1 MSNKFKFL
9 SLILLLSISTLSYSN
24 RRENNGIIDTTPGG
38 GGFGGG
44 RDTDKYWYCGDTYVP
59 RIGGISKSEACSA
72 NFNLRLDSNV
82 DNKPIKPIY
91 GNVENKPKYKV
102 SIIPEDD
109 TIFVRKMTREED
121 STIISPGEVDLKPT
135 RDNTTG
141 SVTVSVNNN
150 RYEDRD
156 VSTSIHEIPAPEL
169 GETQFLISAKRY
181 EIHGSDLIGVEIDED
196 ESSERKLVYKLN
208 DKKLNSELEGK
219 LKKDLSNLLDNSI
232 LESKLSEG
240 VRDKLNSKL
249 DKNLSNLT
257 DHVIVKEKLSTEVI
271 KEIEGKLN
279 KDLSN
284 INDKEKETLRKNLDV
299 YNKGEV
305 DSKLETKLNKDLSNL
320 VDNTILE
327 SKLSEGVR
335 DKLNNKVD
343 KDGNNINIEKFIEK
357 LNENSNISIPTGSLV
372 KDSDVKNYLEN
383 NYTNNIE
390 LKKQLDKKLEK
401 DLSNLNDNEKENL
414 RKNLDVYNKGE
425 VDSKLETKLNK
436 DLSNLADNSIL
447 ESKLSEGVR
456 DKLNSKLDKN
466 LSNLTDHVIVKEKLS
481 TEVIKEIEG
490 KLNKD
495 LSNINDKEKET
506 LRKNLDVYNKGE
518 VDTKLDGKLNKDLS
532 NLSDNTILESK
543 LSEGVRDKLNSKLD
557 KNLSNLTDHVI
568 VKEKLSTEVIKEI
581 EGKLNK
587 DLSNINDKEKETL
600 RKNLDVYNKGEVD
613 TKLDGKLNKD
623 LSNLADN
630 SILESKLSEGVRDK
644 LNNKVDKDGNNINI
658 EKFIEKLN
666 ENSNISIPTGSLVK
680 DSDVKNYLENN
691 YTNNIELK
699 KQLDKKLEK
708 DLSNINDNEKQNLR
722 KNLDLYSKKEI
733 NDSLAV
739 KANKDG
745 SNIEVDKYI
754 SILSNGSNV
763 QNPKNMLVTDKM
775 LKEYISKNQGIV
787 YDNVDKTELSLYN
800 TTIHNVSD
808 GINPT
813 DAVNKRQ
820 LDSVASGVAVAI
832 ANSNLST
839 QKGHSIGIG
848 VGYFKKEWGISLGY
862 SGEINRFG
870 FKVNSGLSSKFEFS
884 AGLGLSYSFGK
895 KEEPFVMKADDN
907 NLDIFVDR
915 INNIEKNVKEKLEK
929 YINEDRKGMERDIEK
944 LKSENLNLK
953 NEISKIY
960 EILKNKKEV
969 VSDVAVVDKFEFDK
983 TDISEGNMKK
993 IDEFLGKRKIS
1004 VLNIIG
1010 HTDKVGTEQ
1019 YNIDLSLRRAK
1030 SVKEYIKNKML
1041 YGVINIFGKGEK
1053 EPISSND
1060 EENRRV
1066 ELIVEEE

>member
-208 DKKLNSELEGK
+208 DKKLKSELEGK
-219 LKKDLSNLLDNSI
+219 LNKDLSNLSDNSI

-284 INDKEKETLRKNLDV
+284 INDKEKEN
-299 YNKGEV
+299 
-305 DSKLETKLNKDLSNL
+305 
-320 VDNTILE
+320 
-327 SKLSEGVR
+327 
-335 DKLNNKVD
+335 
-343 KDGNNINIEKFIEK
+343 
-357 LNENSNISIPTGSLV
+357 
-372 KDSDVKNYLEN
+372 
-383 NYTNNIE
+383 
-390 LKKQLDKKLEK
+390 
-401 DLSNLNDNEKENL
+401 
-414 RKNLDVYNKGE
+414 
-425 VDSKLETKLNK
+425 
-436 DLSNLADNSIL
+436 
-447 ESKLSEGVR
+447 
-456 DKLNSKLDKN
+456 
-466 LSNLTDHVIVKEKLS
+466 
-481 TEVIKEIEG
+481 
-490 KLNKD
+490 
-495 LSNINDKEKET
+495 

-518 VDTKLDGKLNKDLS
+518 VDTKL
-532 NLSDNTILESK
+532 E
-543 LSEGVRDKLNSKLD
+543 
-557 KNLSNLTDHVI
+557 
-568 VKEKLSTEVIKEI
+568 
-581 EGKLNK
+581 
-587 DLSNINDKEKETL
+587 
-600 RKNLDVYNKGEVD
+600 
-613 TKLDGKLNKD
+613 GKLNKD

-644 LNNKVDKDGNNINI
+644 LNNKVDKDGNNINV

-691 YTNNIELK
+691 YINNIELK

-754 SILSNGSNV
+754 TILSNGSNL

-820 LDSVASGVAVAI
+820 LDLVASGVAVAI

-870 FKVNSGLSSKFEFS
+870 FKVNSGLSSKLEFS

-1053 EPISSND
+1053 EPISSKD

>member
-109 TIFVRKMTREED
+109 TIFVKKMTREED
-121 STIISPGEVDLKPT
+121 STIISPREVDLKPT
-135 RDNTTG
+135 CDNTTD

-156 VSTSIHEIPAPEL
+156 ISPSIHKIPTPEL

-181 EIHGSDLIGVEIDED
+181 EIHGSDLIGVEIDDD

-208 DKKLNSELEGK
+208 DKKLNLELEGK
-219 LKKDLSNLLDNSI
+219 LNKDLSNLSDNSI

-257 DHVIVKEKLSTEVI
+257 DHVIVKEKLSTELI
-271 KEIEGKLN
+271 KEIEGKLD

-284 INDKEKETLRKNLDV
+284 INDK
-299 YNKGEV
+299 
-305 DSKLETKLNKDLSNL
+305 
-320 VDNTILE
+320 
-327 SKLSEGVR
+327 
-335 DKLNNKVD
+335 
-343 KDGNNINIEKFIEK
+343 
-357 LNENSNISIPTGSLV
+357 
-372 KDSDVKNYLEN
+372 
-383 NYTNNIE
+383 
-390 LKKQLDKKLEK
+390 
-401 DLSNLNDNEKENL
+401 EKENL

-425 VDSKLETKLNK
+425 VDSKLE
-436 DLSNLADNSIL
+436 
-447 ESKLSEGVR
+447 
-456 DKLNSKLDKN
+456 
-466 LSNLTDHVIVKEKLS
+466 
-481 TEVIKEIEG
+481 
-490 KLNKD
+490 
-495 LSNINDKEKET
+495 
-506 LRKNLDVYNKGE
+506 
-518 VDTKLDGKLNKDLS
+518 
-532 NLSDNTILESK
+532 
-543 LSEGVRDKLNSKLD
+543 
-557 KNLSNLTDHVI
+557 
-568 VKEKLSTEVIKEI
+568 
-581 EGKLNK
+581 
-587 DLSNINDKEKETL
+587 
-600 RKNLDVYNKGEVD
+600 
-613 TKLDGKLNKD
+613 GKLNKD

-775 LKEYISKNQGIV
+775 LKEYVSKNQGIV

-870 FKVNSGLSSKFEFS
+870 FKVNSGLSSKLEFS

-895 KEEPFVMKADDN
+895 KEESFVMKADDN

-929 YINEDRKGMERDIEK
+929 YINEDKKGMERDIEK

-960 EILKNKKEV
+960 EILKDKKEV
-969 VSDVAVVDKFEFDK
+969 VSDVVVVDKFEFDK

>member
-24 RRENNGIIDTTPGG
+24 RRGNNGIIDTTPGG

-72 NFNLRLDSNV
+72 NFNLRLDSNI

-91 GNVENKPKYKV
+91 GNVENKAKYKV

-109 TIFVRKMTREED
+109 TIFVRKIISEED
-121 STIISPGEVDLKPT
+121 STIISSGEVDLKPT

-208 DKKLNSELEGK
+208 DKKLKSELEGK
-219 LKKDLSNLLDNSI
+219 LKKDLSNLLDNSILESKLSEGVRDKLNGKLDKNLSNLTDHVIVKEKLSTEVIKEIEGKLDKDLSNINDKEKEALRKNLDVYNKGEVDTKLEGKLNKDLSNLSDNSI

-271 KEIEGKLN
+271 KEIEGKLD

-284 INDKEKETLRKNLDV
+284 INDKEKETLRNNLDV

-305 DSKLETKLNKDLSNL
+305 DSKLE
-320 VDNTILE
+320 
-327 SKLSEGVR
+327 
-335 DKLNNKVD
+335 
-343 KDGNNINIEKFIEK
+343 
-357 LNENSNISIPTGSLV
+357 
-372 KDSDVKNYLEN
+372 
-383 NYTNNIE
+383 
-390 LKKQLDKKLEK
+390 
-401 DLSNLNDNEKENL
+401 
-414 RKNLDVYNKGE
+414 
-425 VDSKLETKLNK
+425 
-436 DLSNLADNSIL
+436 
-447 ESKLSEGVR
+447 
-456 DKLNSKLDKN
+456 
-466 LSNLTDHVIVKEKLS
+466 
-481 TEVIKEIEG
+481 
-490 KLNKD
+490 
-495 LSNINDKEKET
+495 
-506 LRKNLDVYNKGE
+506 
-518 VDTKLDGKLNKDLS
+518 GKLNKDLS
-532 NLSDNTILESK
+532 NLS
-543 LSEGVRDKLNSKLD
+543 
-557 KNLSNLTDHVI
+557 
-568 VKEKLSTEVIKEI
+568 
-581 EGKLNK
+581 
-587 DLSNINDKEKETL
+587 
-600 RKNLDVYNKGEVD
+600 
-613 TKLDGKLNKD
+613 
-623 LSNLADN
+623 DN

-699 KQLDKKLEK
+699 KQLDKKMEK
-708 DLSNINDNEKQNLR
+708 DLSNLNDNEKQNLR

-870 FKVNSGLSSKFEFS
+870 FKVNSGLSSKLEFS

-1004 VLNIIG
+1004 ILNIIG

>member
-135 RDNTTG
+135 RNNTTG

-208 DKKLNSELEGK
+208 DKKLKSELEGK
-219 LKKDLSNLLDNSI
+219 LNKDLSNLSDNTI

-249 DKNLSNLT
+249 DKNLLNLT

-271 KEIEGKLN
+271 KEIEGKLD

-284 INDKEKETLRKNLDV
+284 INDKEKENLRKNLDV

-305 DSKLETKLNKDLSNL
+305 DSKLEGKLNKDLSNL
-320 VDNTILE
+320 SDNSILE
-327 SKLSEGVR
+327 SKLSERVR

-390 LKKQLDKKLEK
+390 LKKQLDKKMEK
-401 DLSNLNDNEKENL
+401 DLSNLND
-414 RKNLDVYNKGE
+414 
-425 VDSKLETKLNK
+425 
-436 DLSNLADNSIL
+436 
-447 ESKLSEGVR
+447 
-456 DKLNSKLDKN
+456 
-466 LSNLTDHVIVKEKLS
+466 
-481 TEVIKEIEG
+481 
-490 KLNKD
+490 
-495 LSNINDKEKET
+495 KEKE
-506 LRKNLDVYNKGE
+506 
-518 VDTKLDGKLNKDLS
+518 
-532 NLSDNTILESK
+532 
-543 LSEGVRDKLNSKLD
+543 
-557 KNLSNLTDHVI
+557 
-568 VKEKLSTEVIKEI
+568 
-581 EGKLNK
+581 
-587 DLSNINDKEKETL
+587 
-600 RKNLDVYNKGEVD
+600 
-613 TKLDGKLNKD
+613 
-623 LSNLADN
+623 
-630 SILESKLSEGVRDK
+630 
-644 LNNKVDKDGNNINI
+644 
-658 EKFIEKLN
+658 
-666 ENSNISIPTGSLVK
+666 
-680 DSDVKNYLENN
+680 
-691 YTNNIELK
+691 
-699 KQLDKKLEK
+699 
-708 DLSNINDNEKQNLR
+708 NLR

-733 NDSLAV
+733 NDSLDT

-808 GINPT
+808 GINPM

-832 ANSNLST
+832 ANSNLSS

-862 SGEINRFG
+862 SGEINKFG
-870 FKVNSGLSSKFEFS
+870 FKVNSGLSSKLEFS

-895 KEEPFVMKADDN
+895 KEDPFVMKADDN

-929 YINEDRKGMERDIEK
+929 YINEDRKDMERDIEK

-960 EILKNKKEV
+960 EILKDKKEV

-1053 EPISSND
+1053 EPISSKD

>member
-1 MSNKFKFL
+1 MNKDLSN
-9 SLILLLSISTLSYSN
+9 IN
-24 RRENNGIIDTTPGG
+24 
-38 GGFGGG
+38 
-44 RDTDKYWYCGDTYVP
+44 DKE
-59 RIGGISKSEACSA
+59 KE
-72 NFNLRLDSNV
+72 NLRKNLDV
-82 DNKPIKPIY
+82 YNK
-91 GNVENKPKYKV
+91 
-102 SIIPEDD
+102 
-109 TIFVRKMTREED
+109 
-121 STIISPGEVDLKPT
+121 GEVDSKL
-135 RDNTTG
+135 
-141 SVTVSVNNN
+141 
-150 RYEDRD
+150 
-156 VSTSIHEIPAPEL
+156 
-169 GETQFLISAKRY
+169 ET
-181 EIHGSDLIGVEIDED
+181 
-196 ESSERKLVYKLN
+196 KLN
-208 DKKLNSELEGK
+208 
-219 LKKDLSNLLDNSI
+219 KDLSNLTDNSI

-271 KEIEGKLN
+271 KEIEGKLD

-284 INDKEKETLRKNLDV
+284 INDKEKEN
-299 YNKGEV
+299 
-305 DSKLETKLNKDLSNL
+305 
-320 VDNTILE
+320 
-327 SKLSEGVR
+327 
-335 DKLNNKVD
+335 
-343 KDGNNINIEKFIEK
+343 
-357 LNENSNISIPTGSLV
+357 
-372 KDSDVKNYLEN
+372 
-383 NYTNNIE
+383 
-390 LKKQLDKKLEK
+390 
-401 DLSNLNDNEKENL
+401 
-414 RKNLDVYNKGE
+414 
-425 VDSKLETKLNK
+425 
-436 DLSNLADNSIL
+436 
-447 ESKLSEGVR
+447 
-456 DKLNSKLDKN
+456 
-466 LSNLTDHVIVKEKLS
+466 
-481 TEVIKEIEG
+481 
-490 KLNKD
+490 
-495 LSNINDKEKET
+495 

-581 EGKLNK
+581 EGKLDK
-587 DLSNINDKEKETL
+587 DLSNINDKEKENL

-623 LSNLADN
+623 LSNLSDN

-733 NDSLAV
+733 NDSLSV

-754 SILSNGSNV
+754 SILSNGSNL

-870 FKVNSGLSSKFEFS
+870 FKVNSGLSSKLEFS

-895 KEEPFVMKADDN
+895 KEEPFVMKSDDN

-960 EILKNKKEV
+960 EILKDKKEV

>member
-9 SLILLLSISTLSYSN
+9 SLILLLSISALSYSN

-121 STIISPGEVDLKPT
+121 STIISSGEVDLKPT

-208 DKKLNSELEGK
+208 DKKLKSELEGK
-219 LKKDLSNLLDNSI
+219 LNKDLSNLSDNSI

-271 KEIEGKLN
+271 KEIEGKLD

-284 INDKEKETLRKNLDV
+284 INDKEKESLRKNLDV

-305 DSKLETKLNKDLSNL
+305 DSKLE
-320 VDNTILE
+320 
-327 SKLSEGVR
+327 
-335 DKLNNKVD
+335 
-343 KDGNNINIEKFIEK
+343 
-357 LNENSNISIPTGSLV
+357 
-372 KDSDVKNYLEN
+372 
-383 NYTNNIE
+383 
-390 LKKQLDKKLEK
+390 
-401 DLSNLNDNEKENL
+401 
-414 RKNLDVYNKGE
+414 
-425 VDSKLETKLNK
+425 
-436 DLSNLADNSIL
+436 
-447 ESKLSEGVR
+447 
-456 DKLNSKLDKN
+456 
-466 LSNLTDHVIVKEKLS
+466 
-481 TEVIKEIEG
+481 
-490 KLNKD
+490 
-495 LSNINDKEKET
+495 
-506 LRKNLDVYNKGE
+506 
-518 VDTKLDGKLNKDLS
+518 
-532 NLSDNTILESK
+532 
-543 LSEGVRDKLNSKLD
+543 
-557 KNLSNLTDHVI
+557 
-568 VKEKLSTEVIKEI
+568 
-581 EGKLNK
+581 
-587 DLSNINDKEKETL
+587 
-600 RKNLDVYNKGEVD
+600 
-613 TKLDGKLNKD
+613 GKLNKD

-870 FKVNSGLSSKFEFS
+870 FKVNSGLSSKLEFS

-1004 VLNIIG
+1004 ILNIIG

>member
-9 SLILLLSISTLSYSN
+9 SLILLLSISALSYSN

-121 STIISPGEVDLKPT
+121 STIISSGEVDLKPT

-141 SVTVSVNNN
+141 SVIVSVNNN

-208 DKKLNSELEGK
+208 DKKLKSELEGK
-219 LKKDLSNLLDNSI
+219 LNKDLSNLSDNSI

-284 INDKEKETLRKNLDV
+284 INDKEKE
-299 YNKGEV
+299 
-305 DSKLETKLNKDLSNL
+305 S
-320 VDNTILE
+320 
-327 SKLSEGVR
+327 
-335 DKLNNKVD
+335 
-343 KDGNNINIEKFIEK
+343 
-357 LNENSNISIPTGSLV
+357 
-372 KDSDVKNYLEN
+372 
-383 NYTNNIE
+383 
-390 LKKQLDKKLEK
+390 
-401 DLSNLNDNEKENL
+401 L

-490 KLNKD
+490 KLDKD
-495 LSNINDKEKET
+495 LSNINDKEKES

-518 VDTKLDGKLNKDLS
+518 VD
-532 NLSDNTILESK
+532 SK
-543 LSEGVRDKLNSKLD
+543 LE
-557 KNLSNLTDHVI
+557 
-568 VKEKLSTEVIKEI
+568 
-581 EGKLNK
+581 
-587 DLSNINDKEKETL
+587 
-600 RKNLDVYNKGEVD
+600 
-613 TKLDGKLNKD
+613 GKLNKD

-820 LDSVASGVAVAI
+820 LDSVASGIAVAI

-870 FKVNSGLSSKFEFS
+870 FKVNSGLSSKLEFS

-1004 VLNIIG
+1004 ILNIIG

>member
-9 SLILLLSISTLSYSN
+9 SLILLLSISALSYSN

-121 STIISPGEVDLKPT
+121 STIISSGEVDLKPT

-141 SVTVSVNNN
+141 SVIVSVNNN

-208 DKKLNSELEGK
+208 DKKLKSELEGK
-219 LKKDLSNLLDNSI
+219 LNKDLSNLSDNSI

-284 INDKEKETLRKNLDV
+284 INDKEKESLRKNLDV

-305 DSKLETKLNKDLSNL
+305 DSKLE
-320 VDNTILE
+320 
-327 SKLSEGVR
+327 
-335 DKLNNKVD
+335 
-343 KDGNNINIEKFIEK
+343 
-357 LNENSNISIPTGSLV
+357 
-372 KDSDVKNYLEN
+372 
-383 NYTNNIE
+383 
-390 LKKQLDKKLEK
+390 
-401 DLSNLNDNEKENL
+401 
-414 RKNLDVYNKGE
+414 
-425 VDSKLETKLNK
+425 
-436 DLSNLADNSIL
+436 
-447 ESKLSEGVR
+447 
-456 DKLNSKLDKN
+456 
-466 LSNLTDHVIVKEKLS
+466 
-481 TEVIKEIEG
+481 
-490 KLNKD
+490 
-495 LSNINDKEKET
+495 
-506 LRKNLDVYNKGE
+506 
-518 VDTKLDGKLNKDLS
+518 
-532 NLSDNTILESK
+532 
-543 LSEGVRDKLNSKLD
+543 
-557 KNLSNLTDHVI
+557 
-568 VKEKLSTEVIKEI
+568 
-581 EGKLNK
+581 
-587 DLSNINDKEKETL
+587 
-600 RKNLDVYNKGEVD
+600 
-613 TKLDGKLNKD
+613 GKLNKD

-820 LDSVASGVAVAI
+820 LDSVASGIAVAI

-870 FKVNSGLSSKFEFS
+870 FKVNSGLSSKLEFS

-1004 VLNIIG
+1004 ILNIIG

>member
-9 SLILLLSISTLSYSN
+9 SLILLLSISALSYSN

-121 STIISPGEVDLKPT
+121 STIISSGEVDLKPT

-208 DKKLNSELEGK
+208 DKKLKSELEGK
-219 LKKDLSNLLDNSI
+219 LNKDLSNLSDNSI

-284 INDKEKETLRKNLDV
+284 INDKEKE
-299 YNKGEV
+299 
-305 DSKLETKLNKDLSNL
+305 S
-320 VDNTILE
+320 
-327 SKLSEGVR
+327 
-335 DKLNNKVD
+335 
-343 KDGNNINIEKFIEK
+343 
-357 LNENSNISIPTGSLV
+357 
-372 KDSDVKNYLEN
+372 
-383 NYTNNIE
+383 
-390 LKKQLDKKLEK
+390 
-401 DLSNLNDNEKENL
+401 L

-495 LSNINDKEKET
+495 LSNINDKEKES

-518 VDTKLDGKLNKDLS
+518 VDSKLETKLNKDLS
-532 NLSDNTILESK
+532 NLADNSILESK

-581 EGKLNK
+581 EGKLDK
-587 DLSNINDKEKETL
+587 DLSNINDKEKESL

-613 TKLDGKLNKD
+613 SKLEGKLNKD

-820 LDSVASGVAVAI
+820 LDSVASGIAVAI

-870 FKVNSGLSSKFEFS
+870 FKVNSGLSSKLEFS

-1004 VLNIIG
+1004 ILNIIG

>member
-91 GNVENKPKYKV
+91 GNVENKAKYKV

-109 TIFVRKMTREED
+109 TIFVRKIISEED

-135 RDNTTG
+135 SDNTTG

-208 DKKLNSELEGK
+208 DKKLKSELEGK
-219 LKKDLSNLLDNSI
+219 LNKDLSNLADNSILESKLSEVVRDKLNSKLDKNLSNLTDHVIVKEKLSIKVIKEIEGKLNKDLSNINDKEKESLRKNLDVYNKGEVDSKLETKLNKDLSNLADNSI

-271 KEIEGKLN
+271 KEIEGKLD

-284 INDKEKETLRKNLDV
+284 INDKEKESLRKNLDV

-305 DSKLETKLNKDLSNL
+305 DSKLEGKLNKDLSNL
-320 VDNTILE
+320 SDNSILE

-401 DLSNLNDNEKENL
+401 DLSNLNDNEK
-414 RKNLDVYNKGE
+414 
-425 VDSKLETKLNK
+425 
-436 DLSNLADNSIL
+436 
-447 ESKLSEGVR
+447 
-456 DKLNSKLDKN
+456 
-466 LSNLTDHVIVKEKLS
+466 
-481 TEVIKEIEG
+481 
-490 KLNKD
+490 
-495 LSNINDKEKET
+495 
-506 LRKNLDVYNKGE
+506 
-518 VDTKLDGKLNKDLS
+518 
-532 NLSDNTILESK
+532 
-543 LSEGVRDKLNSKLD
+543 
-557 KNLSNLTDHVI
+557 
-568 VKEKLSTEVIKEI
+568 
-581 EGKLNK
+581 
-587 DLSNINDKEKETL
+587 
-600 RKNLDVYNKGEVD
+600 
-613 TKLDGKLNKD
+613 
-623 LSNLADN
+623 
-630 SILESKLSEGVRDK
+630 
-644 LNNKVDKDGNNINI
+644 
-658 EKFIEKLN
+658 
-666 ENSNISIPTGSLVK
+666 
-680 DSDVKNYLENN
+680 
-691 YTNNIELK
+691 
-699 KQLDKKLEK
+699 
-708 DLSNINDNEKQNLR
+708 QNLR

-733 NDSLAV
+733 NDSLAI

-870 FKVNSGLSSKFEFS
+870 FKVNSGLSSKLEFS

-929 YINEDRKGMERDIEK
+929 YINEDKKSMERDIEK

-960 EILKNKKEV
+960 EILKDKKEV

>member
-150 RYEDRD
+150 RYEDRN

-208 DKKLNSELEGK
+208 DKKLKSELEGK
-219 LKKDLSNLLDNSI
+219 LKKDLSNLSDNSILESKLSEGVRDKLNGKLDKNLSNLTDHVIVKEKLSTEVIKEIEGKLDKDLSNINDKEKENLRKNLDVYNKGEVDTKLEGKLNKDLSNLSDNSI

-271 KEIEGKLN
+271 KEIEGKLD

-305 DSKLETKLNKDLSNL
+305 DSKLE
-320 VDNTILE
+320 
-327 SKLSEGVR
+327 
-335 DKLNNKVD
+335 
-343 KDGNNINIEKFIEK
+343 
-357 LNENSNISIPTGSLV
+357 
-372 KDSDVKNYLEN
+372 
-383 NYTNNIE
+383 
-390 LKKQLDKKLEK
+390 
-401 DLSNLNDNEKENL
+401 
-414 RKNLDVYNKGE
+414 
-425 VDSKLETKLNK
+425 
-436 DLSNLADNSIL
+436 
-447 ESKLSEGVR
+447 
-456 DKLNSKLDKN
+456 
-466 LSNLTDHVIVKEKLS
+466 
-481 TEVIKEIEG
+481 
-490 KLNKD
+490 
-495 LSNINDKEKET
+495 
-506 LRKNLDVYNKGE
+506 
-518 VDTKLDGKLNKDLS
+518 
-532 NLSDNTILESK
+532 
-543 LSEGVRDKLNSKLD
+543 
-557 KNLSNLTDHVI
+557 
-568 VKEKLSTEVIKEI
+568 
-581 EGKLNK
+581 
-587 DLSNINDKEKETL
+587 
-600 RKNLDVYNKGEVD
+600 
-613 TKLDGKLNKD
+613 GKLNKD

-708 DLSNINDNEKQNLR
+708 DLSNINDKEKETLRKNLDVYNKGEVDSKLETKLNKDLSNLSDNSILESKLSEGVRDKLNSKLDKNLSNLTDHVIVKEKLSTEVIKEIEGKLDKDLSNINDKEKETLRKNLDVYNKGEVDSKLEGKLNKDLSNLADNSILESKLSEGVRDKLNNKVDKDGNNINIEKFIEKLNENSNISIPTGSLVKDSDVKNYLENNHTNNIELKKQLDKKLEKDLSNINDNEKQNLR

-754 SILSNGSNV
+754 SILSNGSNL

-848 VGYFKKEWGISLGY
+848 IGYFKKEWGISLGY

-870 FKVNSGLSSKFEFS
+870 FKVNSGLSSKLEFS
-884 AGLGLSYSFGK
+884 VGLGLSYSFGK

-929 YINEDRKGMERDIEK
+929 YINEDKKGMERDIEK

-960 EILKNKKEV
+960 EILKDKKEV

>member
-24 RRENNGIIDTTPGG
+24 RRGNNGIIDTTPGG

-72 NFNLRLDSNV
+72 NFNLRLDSNI

-91 GNVENKPKYKV
+91 GNVENKAKYKV

-109 TIFVRKMTREED
+109 TIFVRKIISEED
-121 STIISPGEVDLKPT
+121 STIISSGEVDLKPT

-208 DKKLNSELEGK
+208 DKKLKSELEGK

-240 VRDKLNSKL
+240 VRDKLNGKL

-271 KEIEGKLN
+271 KEIEGKLD

-284 INDKEKETLRKNLDV
+284 INDKEKEALRKNLDV

-305 DSKLETKLNKDLSNL
+305 DSKLE
-320 VDNTILE
+320 
-327 SKLSEGVR
+327 
-335 DKLNNKVD
+335 
-343 KDGNNINIEKFIEK
+343 
-357 LNENSNISIPTGSLV
+357 
-372 KDSDVKNYLEN
+372 
-383 NYTNNIE
+383 
-390 LKKQLDKKLEK
+390 
-401 DLSNLNDNEKENL
+401 
-414 RKNLDVYNKGE
+414 
-425 VDSKLETKLNK
+425 
-436 DLSNLADNSIL
+436 
-447 ESKLSEGVR
+447 
-456 DKLNSKLDKN
+456 
-466 LSNLTDHVIVKEKLS
+466 
-481 TEVIKEIEG
+481 
-490 KLNKD
+490 
-495 LSNINDKEKET
+495 
-506 LRKNLDVYNKGE
+506 
-518 VDTKLDGKLNKDLS
+518 
-532 NLSDNTILESK
+532 
-543 LSEGVRDKLNSKLD
+543 
-557 KNLSNLTDHVI
+557 
-568 VKEKLSTEVIKEI
+568 
-581 EGKLNK
+581 
-587 DLSNINDKEKETL
+587 
-600 RKNLDVYNKGEVD
+600 
-613 TKLDGKLNKD
+613 GKLNKD

-820 LDSVASGVAVAI
+820 LDSVASGIAVAI

-870 FKVNSGLSSKFEFS
+870 FKVNSGLSSKLEFS

-1004 VLNIIG
+1004 ILNIIG

>member
-44 RDTDKYWYCGDTYVP
+44 RDTDKYWYCGDTYVS

-72 NFNLRLDSNV
+72 NFNLRLESNV

-135 RDNTTG
+135 SDNTTG

-208 DKKLNSELEGK
+208 DKKLKSELEGK
-219 LKKDLSNLLDNSI
+219 LNKDLSNLSDNSILESKLSEGVRDKLNSKLDKNLSNLTDHVIVKEKLSTEVIKEIEGKLDKDLSNINDKEKETLRKNLDVYNKGEVDSKLEGKLNKDLSNLSDNSI

-284 INDKEKETLRKNLDV
+284 INDKEKEN
-299 YNKGEV
+299 
-305 DSKLETKLNKDLSNL
+305 
-320 VDNTILE
+320 
-327 SKLSEGVR
+327 
-335 DKLNNKVD
+335 
-343 KDGNNINIEKFIEK
+343 
-357 LNENSNISIPTGSLV
+357 
-372 KDSDVKNYLEN
+372 
-383 NYTNNIE
+383 
-390 LKKQLDKKLEK
+390 
-401 DLSNLNDNEKENL
+401 
-414 RKNLDVYNKGE
+414 
-425 VDSKLETKLNK
+425 
-436 DLSNLADNSIL
+436 
-447 ESKLSEGVR
+447 
-456 DKLNSKLDKN
+456 
-466 LSNLTDHVIVKEKLS
+466 
-481 TEVIKEIEG
+481 
-490 KLNKD
+490 
-495 LSNINDKEKET
+495 

-532 NLSDNTILESK
+532 NLS
-543 LSEGVRDKLNSKLD
+543 
-557 KNLSNLTDHVI
+557 
-568 VKEKLSTEVIKEI
+568 
-581 EGKLNK
+581 
-587 DLSNINDKEKETL
+587 
-600 RKNLDVYNKGEVD
+600 
-613 TKLDGKLNKD
+613 
-623 LSNLADN
+623 DN

-775 LKEYISKNQGIV
+775 LKEYVSKNQGIV

-870 FKVNSGLSSKFEFS
+870 FKVNSGLSSKLEFS

-1004 VLNIIG
+1004 ILNIIG

-1053 EPISSND
+1053 EPISSKD

>member
-59 RIGGISKSEACSA
+59 RIGGISKREACSA

-109 TIFVRKMTREED
+109 TIFVRKIISEED

-156 VSTSIHEIPAPEL
+156 ISTSIHEIPAPEL

-208 DKKLNSELEGK
+208 DKKLKSELEGK
-219 LKKDLSNLLDNSI
+219 LNKDLSNLSDNSI

-271 KEIEGKLN
+271 KEIEGKLD

-305 DSKLETKLNKDLSNL
+305 DTKLEGKLNKDLSNL
-320 VDNTILE
+320 
-327 SKLSEGVR
+327 S
-335 DKLNNKVD
+335 
-343 KDGNNINIEKFIEK
+343 
-357 LNENSNISIPTGSLV
+357 
-372 KDSDVKNYLEN
+372 
-383 NYTNNIE
+383 
-390 LKKQLDKKLEK
+390 
-401 DLSNLNDNEKENL
+401 
-414 RKNLDVYNKGE
+414 
-425 VDSKLETKLNK
+425 
-436 DLSNLADNSIL
+436 DNSIL

-490 KLNKD
+490 KLDKD
-495 LSNINDKEKET
+495 LSNINDKEKES

-518 VDTKLDGKLNKDLS
+518 VD
-532 NLSDNTILESK
+532 SK
-543 LSEGVRDKLNSKLD
+543 LE
-557 KNLSNLTDHVI
+557 
-568 VKEKLSTEVIKEI
+568 
-581 EGKLNK
+581 
-587 DLSNINDKEKETL
+587 
-600 RKNLDVYNKGEVD
+600 
-613 TKLDGKLNKD
+613 GKLNKD

-870 FKVNSGLSSKFEFS
+870 FKVNSGLSSKLEFS

-895 KEEPFVMKADDN
+895 KEEPFVMKVDDN

-929 YINEDRKGMERDIEK
+929 YINEDKKGMERDIEK

-960 EILKNKKEV
+960 EILKDKKEV

-1010 HTDKVGTEQ
+1010 YTDKVGTEQ

>member
-9 SLILLLSISTLSYSN
+9 SLIILLSISTLSYSN
-24 RRENNGIIDTTPGG
+24 RRENSGIIDTSPGG

-44 RDTDKYWYCGDTYVP
+44 HDTDRYWYCGDTYVP
-59 RIGGISKSEACSA
+59 RIGGISKSEACST
-72 NFNLRLDSNV
+72 NFNLGLITHRTNEATNNIPKNDDSTNTS
-82 DNKPIKPIY
+82 N
-91 GNVENKPKYKV
+91 YKV
-102 SIIPEDD
+102 TLIPEDD
-109 TIFVRKMTREED
+109 TIFIRTRTKSENNSGEE
-121 STIISPGEVDLKPT
+121 SERVDLKPIT
-135 RDNTTG
+135 DNTTG
-141 SVTVSVNNN
+141 NVTVRVHNENIYEN
-150 RYEDRD
+150 RSSRLA
-156 VSTSIHEIPAPEL
+156 IPEPKL
-169 GETQFLISAKRY
+169 SETQFLISAKRY
-181 EIHGSDLIGVEIDED
+181 EVLGSDLINVEVDKD
-196 ESSERKLVYKLN
+196 STSEKKLVYKLN
-208 DKKLNSELEGK
+208 DKKLKSELEGK
-219 LKKDLSNLLDNSI
+219 LNKDLSNLSDNSILESKLSEGVRDKLNSKLDKNLSNLTDHVIVKEKLSTEVIKEIESKLNKDLSNLDENEKQNMRNNLDVYNKGEVDSKLEGKLNKDLSNLSDNSILESKLSEGVRDKLNSKLDKNLSNLTDHVIVKEKLSTEVIKEIESKLNKDLSNLNDEEKQNMRKNLDVYNKGEVDTKLEGKLNKDLSNLSDNSI

-284 INDKEKETLRKNLDV
+284 LNDEEKQNMRNNLDI

-320 VDNTILE
+320 L
-327 SKLSEGVR
+327 
-335 DKLNNKVD
+335 
-343 KDGNNINIEKFIEK
+343 
-357 LNENSNISIPTGSLV
+357 
-372 KDSDVKNYLEN
+372 
-383 NYTNNIE
+383 
-390 LKKQLDKKLEK
+390 
-401 DLSNLNDNEKENL
+401 
-414 RKNLDVYNKGE
+414 
-425 VDSKLETKLNK
+425 
-436 DLSNLADNSIL
+436 
-447 ESKLSEGVR
+447 
-456 DKLNSKLDKN
+456 
-466 LSNLTDHVIVKEKLS
+466 
-481 TEVIKEIEG
+481 
-490 KLNKD
+490 
-495 LSNINDKEKET
+495 
-506 LRKNLDVYNKGE
+506 
-518 VDTKLDGKLNKDLS
+518 
-532 NLSDNTILESK
+532 
-543 LSEGVRDKLNSKLD
+543 
-557 KNLSNLTDHVI
+557 
-568 VKEKLSTEVIKEI
+568 
-581 EGKLNK
+581 
-587 DLSNINDKEKETL
+587 
-600 RKNLDVYNKGEVD
+600 
-613 TKLDGKLNKD
+613 
-623 LSNLADN
+623 DN

-691 YTNNIELK
+691 YTNNTELK
-699 KQLDKKLEK
+699 KQMDKKLNK
-708 DLSNINDNEKQNLR
+708 DLSNLDDDEKEKVR
-722 KNLDLYSKKEI
+722 KNLDIYSKNELD
-733 NDSLAV
+733 DSLSL

-754 SILSNGSNV
+754 SILSNGSNMLT
-763 QNPKNMLVTDKM
+763 PKNMLVTDKM
-775 LKEYISKNQGIV
+775 LKEYVSKNKGIV
-787 YDNVDKTELSLYN
+787 FDNDNKTELSLYN
-800 TTIHNVSD
+800 TIIHNVND
-808 GINPT
+808 GINPM

-848 VGYFKKEWGISLGY
+848 VGYFKKEWGVSLGY

-870 FKVNSGLSSKFEFS
+870 FKVNSGLSSKLEFS

-915 INNIEKNVKEKLEK
+915 INNIEKNVQAKLEK
-929 YINEDRKGMERDIEK
+929 YINEDRKGMEKDIEK

-960 EILKNKKEV
+960 EILKDKKEV
-969 VSDVAVVDKFEFDK
+969 VSDVVVVDKFEFDK
-983 TDISEGNMKK
+983 TDISESNMKK

-1004 VLNIIG
+1004 ILNIIG
-1010 HTDKVGTEQ
+1010 HTDKVGSEK

>member
-135 RDNTTG
+135 SDNTTG

-219 LKKDLSNLLDNSI
+219 L
-232 LESKLSEG
+232 
-240 VRDKLNSKL
+240 
-249 DKNLSNLT
+249 
-257 DHVIVKEKLSTEVI
+257 
-271 KEIEGKLN
+271 
-279 KDLSN
+279 
-284 INDKEKETLRKNLDV
+284 
-299 YNKGEV
+299 
-305 DSKLETKLNKDLSNL
+305 NKDLSNL
-320 VDNTILE
+320 SDNSILE

-390 LKKQLDKKLEK
+390 LKKQLDKKMEK
-401 DLSNLNDNEKENL
+401 DLSNLNDKEKENL

-425 VDSKLETKLNK
+425 VDTKLEGKLNK
-436 DLSNLADNSIL
+436 DLSNLSDNSIL

-495 LSNINDKEKET
+495 LSNINDKEKES
-506 LRKNLDVYNKGE
+506 LRKNLDVYNKEE
-518 VDTKLDGKLNKDLS
+518 VDA
-532 NLSDNTILESK
+532 
-543 LSEGVRDKLNSKLD
+543 
-557 KNLSNLTDHVI
+557 
-568 VKEKLSTEVIKEI
+568 
-581 EGKLNK
+581 
-587 DLSNINDKEKETL
+587 
-600 RKNLDVYNKGEVD
+600 
-613 TKLDGKLNKD
+613 KLDGKLNKD

-699 KQLDKKLEK
+699 KQLDKKMEK
-708 DLSNINDNEKQNLR
+708 DLSNLNDKEKENLR

-745 SNIEVDKYI
+745 SNIEVDKYV

-808 GINPT
+808 GINST

-870 FKVNSGLSSKFEFS
+870 FKVNSGISSKLEFS

-915 INNIEKNVKEKLEK
+915 INNVEKNVQEKLEK

-953 NEISKIY
+953 KEISKIY
-960 EILKNKKEV
+960 EILKDKKEV
-969 VSDVAVVDKFEFDK
+969 VSDVVVVDKFEFDK
-983 TDISEGNMKK
+983 TDISKDNMKK

-1053 EPISSND
+1053 EPISSKD

>member
-135 RDNTTG
+135 RNNTTG

-208 DKKLNSELEGK
+208 DKKLKSELEGK
-219 LKKDLSNLLDNSI
+219 LNKDLSNLSDNTI

-249 DKNLSNLT
+249 DKNLLNLT

-271 KEIEGKLN
+271 KEIEGKLD

-284 INDKEKETLRKNLDV
+284 INDK
-299 YNKGEV
+299 
-305 DSKLETKLNKDLSNL
+305 
-320 VDNTILE
+320 
-327 SKLSEGVR
+327 
-335 DKLNNKVD
+335 
-343 KDGNNINIEKFIEK
+343 
-357 LNENSNISIPTGSLV
+357 
-372 KDSDVKNYLEN
+372 
-383 NYTNNIE
+383 
-390 LKKQLDKKLEK
+390 
-401 DLSNLNDNEKENL
+401 EKENL

-456 DKLNSKLDKN
+456 DKLNNKVDKDGNNINVEKFIEKLNENSNISIPTGSLVKDSDIKNYLENNYTNNIELKKQLDK
-466 LSNLTDHVIVKEKLS
+466 KME
-481 TEVIKEIEG
+481 
-490 KLNKD
+490 KD
-495 LSNINDKEKET
+495 LSNLNDKEKES

-518 VDTKLDGKLNKDLS
+518 VDSKLEGKLNKDLS
-532 NLSDNTILESK
+532 NLSDNSILESK

-581 EGKLNK
+581 EGKLDK
-587 DLSNINDKEKETL
+587 DLSNINDKEKENL

-613 TKLDGKLNKD
+613 SKLEGKLNKD
-623 LSNLADN
+623 LSNLSDN
-630 SILESKLSEGVRDK
+630 TILESKLSEGVRDK
-644 LNNKVDKDGNNINI
+644 LNNKVDKDGNNINVK
-658 EKFIEKLN
+658 KFIEKLN
-666 ENSNISIPTGSLVK
+666 ENSNISISTGSLVK

-754 SILSNGSNV
+754 SILSNGSNL

-800 TTIHNVSD
+800 TTIHNVRD
-808 GINPT
+808 
-813 DAVNKRQ
+813 
-820 LDSVASGVAVAI
+820 
-832 ANSNLST
+832 
-839 QKGHSIGIG
+839 
-848 VGYFKKEWGISLGY
+848 GISL
-862 SGEINRFG
+862 
-870 FKVNSGLSSKFEFS
+870 
-884 AGLGLSYSFGK
+884 
-895 KEEPFVMKADDN
+895 
-907 NLDIFVDR
+907 
-915 INNIEKNVKEKLEK
+915 
-929 YINEDRKGMERDIEK
+929 
-944 LKSENLNLK
+944 
-953 NEISKIY
+953 
-960 EILKNKKEV
+960 
-969 VSDVAVVDKFEFDK
+969 
-983 TDISEGNMKK
+983 
-993 IDEFLGKRKIS
+993 
-1004 VLNIIG
+1004 
-1010 HTDKVGTEQ
+1010 
-1019 YNIDLSLRRAK
+1019 
-1030 SVKEYIKNKML
+1030 
-1041 YGVINIFGKGEK
+1041 
-1053 EPISSND
+1053 
-1060 EENRRV
+1060 
-1066 ELIVEEE
+1066 

>member
-121 STIISPGEVDLKPT
+121 STIISSGEVDLKPT
-135 RDNTTG
+135 RNNTTG

-208 DKKLNSELEGK
+208 NKKLKSELEGK
-219 LKKDLSNLLDNSI
+219 LNKDLSNLSDNSI

-284 INDKEKETLRKNLDV
+284 INDKEKENLRKNLDV

-305 DSKLETKLNKDLSNL
+305 DTKLEGKLNKDLSNL
-320 VDNTILE
+320 SDNTILE

-401 DLSNLNDNEKENL
+401 DLSNLNDKEKETL

-425 VDSKLETKLNK
+425 VDTKLEGKLNK
-436 DLSNLADNSIL
+436 DLSNLSDNSIL

-490 KLNKD
+490 KLDKD
-495 LSNINDKEKET
+495 LSNINDKEKES

-518 VDTKLDGKLNKDLS
+518 VDSKLEGKLNKDLS
-532 NLSDNTILESK
+532 NLS
-543 LSEGVRDKLNSKLD
+543 
-557 KNLSNLTDHVI
+557 
-568 VKEKLSTEVIKEI
+568 
-581 EGKLNK
+581 
-587 DLSNINDKEKETL
+587 
-600 RKNLDVYNKGEVD
+600 
-613 TKLDGKLNKD
+613 
-623 LSNLADN
+623 DN

-708 DLSNINDNEKQNLR
+708 DLSNLNDNEKQNLR

-754 SILSNGSNV
+754 TILSNGSNL

-870 FKVNSGLSSKFEFS
+870 FKVNSGLSSKLEFS

-953 NEISKIY
+953 KEISKIY
-960 EILKNKKEV
+960 EILKDKKEV
-969 VSDVAVVDKFEFDK
+969 VSDVAVIDKFEFDK

-1053 EPISSND
+1053 KPISSND

>member
-109 TIFVRKMTREED
+109 TIFVRKIISEED

-156 VSTSIHEIPAPEL
+156 ISPSIHKIPAPEL

-208 DKKLNSELEGK
+208 DKKLKSELEGK
-219 LKKDLSNLLDNSI
+219 LNKDLSNLSDNSI

-284 INDKEKETLRKNLDV
+284 INDKEKESLRKNLDV

-320 VDNTILE
+320 
-327 SKLSEGVR
+327 S
-335 DKLNNKVD
+335 
-343 KDGNNINIEKFIEK
+343 
-357 LNENSNISIPTGSLV
+357 
-372 KDSDVKNYLEN
+372 
-383 NYTNNIE
+383 
-390 LKKQLDKKLEK
+390 
-401 DLSNLNDNEKENL
+401 
-414 RKNLDVYNKGE
+414 
-425 VDSKLETKLNK
+425 
-436 DLSNLADNSIL
+436 DNSIL

-466 LSNLTDHVIVKEKLS
+466 LSNLTDYVIVKEKLS

-490 KLNKD
+490 KLDKD
-495 LSNINDKEKET
+495 LSNINDKEKEN

-518 VDTKLDGKLNKDLS
+518 VDTKL
-532 NLSDNTILESK
+532 E
-543 LSEGVRDKLNSKLD
+543 
-557 KNLSNLTDHVI
+557 
-568 VKEKLSTEVIKEI
+568 
-581 EGKLNK
+581 
-587 DLSNINDKEKETL
+587 
-600 RKNLDVYNKGEVD
+600 
-613 TKLDGKLNKD
+613 GKLNKD

-699 KQLDKKLEK
+699 KQLDKKMEK
-708 DLSNINDNEKQNLR
+708 DLSNLNDKEKENLR

-800 TTIHNVSD
+800 TIIHNVSD

-848 VGYFKKEWGISLGY
+848 IGYFKKEWGISLGY

-870 FKVNSGLSSKFEFS
+870 FKVNSGLSSKLEFS

-895 KEEPFVMKADDN
+895 KEDPFVMKADDN

-983 TDISEGNMKK
+983 TDISKDNMKK

-1004 VLNIIG
+1004 ILNIIG

>member
-91 GNVENKPKYKV
+91 GNVENKAKYKV

-181 EIHGSDLIGVEIDED
+181 AINGSDLIGVEIDED

-208 DKKLNSELEGK
+208 DKKLKSELEGK
-219 LKKDLSNLLDNSI
+219 LNKDLSNLSDNSI

-284 INDKEKETLRKNLDV
+284 INDKEKE
-299 YNKGEV
+299 
-305 DSKLETKLNKDLSNL
+305 S
-320 VDNTILE
+320 
-327 SKLSEGVR
+327 
-335 DKLNNKVD
+335 
-343 KDGNNINIEKFIEK
+343 
-357 LNENSNISIPTGSLV
+357 
-372 KDSDVKNYLEN
+372 
-383 NYTNNIE
+383 
-390 LKKQLDKKLEK
+390 
-401 DLSNLNDNEKENL
+401 L

-495 LSNINDKEKET
+495 LSNLNDKEKET

-532 NLSDNTILESK
+532 NLS
-543 LSEGVRDKLNSKLD
+543 
-557 KNLSNLTDHVI
+557 
-568 VKEKLSTEVIKEI
+568 
-581 EGKLNK
+581 
-587 DLSNINDKEKETL
+587 
-600 RKNLDVYNKGEVD
+600 
-613 TKLDGKLNKD
+613 
-623 LSNLADN
+623 DN

-733 NDSLAV
+733 NDSLTV

-800 TTIHNVSD
+800 TTIHNVSN

-870 FKVNSGLSSKFEFS
+870 FKVNSGLSSKLEFS

-929 YINEDRKGMERDIEK
+929 YINEDKKGMERDIEK

-953 NEISKIY
+953 KEISKIY
-960 EILKNKKEV
+960 EILKDKKEV

-983 TDISEGNMKK
+983 TDISKDNMKK

-1004 VLNIIG
+1004 ILNIIG
-1010 HTDKVGTEQ
+1010 HTDKVGTEE

-1053 EPISSND
+1053 EPISSKD

>member
-59 RIGGISKSEACSA
+59 RIGGISKREACSA

-135 RDNTTG
+135 SDNTTG

-219 LKKDLSNLLDNSI
+219 LNKDLSNLSDNSI

-271 KEIEGKLN
+271 KEIEGKLD

-284 INDKEKETLRKNLDV
+284 INDKEKESLRKNLDV

-305 DSKLETKLNKDLSNL
+305 DSKLE
-320 VDNTILE
+320 
-327 SKLSEGVR
+327 
-335 DKLNNKVD
+335 
-343 KDGNNINIEKFIEK
+343 
-357 LNENSNISIPTGSLV
+357 
-372 KDSDVKNYLEN
+372 
-383 NYTNNIE
+383 
-390 LKKQLDKKLEK
+390 
-401 DLSNLNDNEKENL
+401 
-414 RKNLDVYNKGE
+414 
-425 VDSKLETKLNK
+425 
-436 DLSNLADNSIL
+436 
-447 ESKLSEGVR
+447 
-456 DKLNSKLDKN
+456 
-466 LSNLTDHVIVKEKLS
+466 
-481 TEVIKEIEG
+481 
-490 KLNKD
+490 
-495 LSNINDKEKET
+495 
-506 LRKNLDVYNKGE
+506 
-518 VDTKLDGKLNKDLS
+518 
-532 NLSDNTILESK
+532 
-543 LSEGVRDKLNSKLD
+543 
-557 KNLSNLTDHVI
+557 
-568 VKEKLSTEVIKEI
+568 
-581 EGKLNK
+581 
-587 DLSNINDKEKETL
+587 
-600 RKNLDVYNKGEVD
+600 
-613 TKLDGKLNKD
+613 GKLNKD

-848 VGYFKKEWGISLGY
+848 VGYFKNEWGISLGY

-870 FKVNSGLSSKFEFS
+870 FKVNSGLSSKLEFS

-895 KEEPFVMKADDN
+895 KEEPFVMKVDDN

-915 INNIEKNVKEKLEK
+915 INNIEKKVKEKLEK
-929 YINEDRKGMERDIEK
+929 YINEDKKGMERDIEK

-960 EILKNKKEV
+960 EILKDKKEV

-1010 HTDKVGTEQ
+1010 YTDKVGTEQ

>member
-72 NFNLRLDSNV
+72 NFNLRLNSNV

-109 TIFVRKMTREED
+109 TIFVRKIISEED
-121 STIISPGEVDLKPT
+121 STIISPGEFDLKPT

-156 VSTSIHEIPAPEL
+156 ISTNIHEIPAPEL

-181 EIHGSDLIGVEIDED
+181 EIHGSDLIGVEIDD

-208 DKKLNSELEGK
+208 DKKLKSELEG
-219 LKKDLSNLLDNSI
+219 
-232 LESKLSEG
+232 
-240 VRDKLNSKL
+240 
-249 DKNLSNLT
+249 
-257 DHVIVKEKLSTEVI
+257 
-271 KEIEGKLN
+271 
-279 KDLSN
+279 
-284 INDKEKETLRKNLDV
+284 
-299 YNKGEV
+299 
-305 DSKLETKLNKDLSNL
+305 
-320 VDNTILE
+320 
-327 SKLSEGVR
+327 
-335 DKLNNKVD
+335 
-343 KDGNNINIEKFIEK
+343 
-357 LNENSNISIPTGSLV
+357 
-372 KDSDVKNYLEN
+372 
-383 NYTNNIE
+383 
-390 LKKQLDKKLEK
+390 
-401 DLSNLNDNEKENL
+401 
-414 RKNLDVYNKGE
+414 
-425 VDSKLETKLNK
+425 KLNK

-495 LSNINDKEKET
+495 LSNINDKEKDTLRKNLDVYNKGEVDSKLETKLNKDLSNLADNSILESKLSEGVRHKLNSKLDKNLSNLTDHVIVKEKLSTEVIKEIERKLDKDLSNINDKEKEILRKNLDVYNKGEVDSKLETKLNKDLSNLSDDSILESKLSEGVRDKLNNKVDKDGNNINVEKFIEKLNENSNISIPTGSLVKDSDVKNYLENNYTNNTELKKQLDKKMEKDLSNLNDKEKET

-518 VDTKLDGKLNKDLS
+518 VDTKLEGKLNKDLS
-532 NLSDNTILESK
+532 NLSDNSILESK

-581 EGKLNK
+581 EGKLDK
-587 DLSNINDKEKETL
+587 DLSNINDKEKENL

-613 TKLDGKLNKD
+613 SKLEGKLNKD
-623 LSNLADN
+623 LSNLSDN
-630 SILESKLSEGVRDK
+630 TILESKLSEGVRDK
-644 LNNKVDKDGNNINI
+644 LNNKVDKDGNNINV

-733 NDSLAV
+733 NDSLSV

-754 SILSNGSNV
+754 SILSNGSNL

-870 FKVNSGLSSKFEFS
+870 FKVNSGLSSKLEFS

>member
-9 SLILLLSISTLSYSN
+9 SLILLLSISALSYSN

-121 STIISPGEVDLKPT
+121 STIISSGEVDLKPT

-208 DKKLNSELEGK
+208 DKKLKSELEGK
-219 LKKDLSNLLDNSI
+219 LNKDLSNLSDNSI

-271 KEIEGKLN
+271 KEIEGKLD

-284 INDKEKETLRKNLDV
+284 INDKEKESLRKNLDV

-305 DSKLETKLNKDLSNL
+305 DSKLE
-320 VDNTILE
+320 
-327 SKLSEGVR
+327 
-335 DKLNNKVD
+335 
-343 KDGNNINIEKFIEK
+343 
-357 LNENSNISIPTGSLV
+357 
-372 KDSDVKNYLEN
+372 
-383 NYTNNIE
+383 
-390 LKKQLDKKLEK
+390 
-401 DLSNLNDNEKENL
+401 
-414 RKNLDVYNKGE
+414 
-425 VDSKLETKLNK
+425 
-436 DLSNLADNSIL
+436 
-447 ESKLSEGVR
+447 
-456 DKLNSKLDKN
+456 
-466 LSNLTDHVIVKEKLS
+466 
-481 TEVIKEIEG
+481 
-490 KLNKD
+490 
-495 LSNINDKEKET
+495 
-506 LRKNLDVYNKGE
+506 
-518 VDTKLDGKLNKDLS
+518 
-532 NLSDNTILESK
+532 
-543 LSEGVRDKLNSKLD
+543 
-557 KNLSNLTDHVI
+557 
-568 VKEKLSTEVIKEI
+568 
-581 EGKLNK
+581 
-587 DLSNINDKEKETL
+587 
-600 RKNLDVYNKGEVD
+600 
-613 TKLDGKLNKD
+613 GKLNKD

-820 LDSVASGVAVAI
+820 LDSVASGIAVAI

-870 FKVNSGLSSKFEFS
+870 FKVNSGLSSKLEFS

-1004 VLNIIG
+1004 ILNIIG
-1010 HTDKVGTEQ
+1010 HTDKVGTEH

>member
-1 MSNKFKFL
+1 M
-9 SLILLLSISTLSYSN
+9 
-24 RRENNGIIDTTPGG
+24 
-38 GGFGGG
+38 
-44 RDTDKYWYCGDTYVP
+44 
-59 RIGGISKSEACSA
+59 
-72 NFNLRLDSNV
+72 
-82 DNKPIKPIY
+82 
-91 GNVENKPKYKV
+91 
-102 SIIPEDD
+102 
-109 TIFVRKMTREED
+109 
-121 STIISPGEVDLKPT
+121 
-135 RDNTTG
+135 
-141 SVTVSVNNN
+141 
-150 RYEDRD
+150 
-156 VSTSIHEIPAPEL
+156 
-169 GETQFLISAKRY
+169 
-181 EIHGSDLIGVEIDED
+181 
-196 ESSERKLVYKLN
+196 
-208 DKKLNSELEGK
+208 
-219 LKKDLSNLLDNSI
+219 
-232 LESKLSEG
+232 
-240 VRDKLNSKL
+240 
-249 DKNLSNLT
+249 
-257 DHVIVKEKLSTEVI
+257 
-271 KEIEGKLN
+271 N

-284 INDKEKETLRKNLDV
+284 INDKEKENLRKNLDV

-305 DSKLETKLNKDLSNL
+305 DSKLEGKLNKDLSNL
-320 VDNTILE
+320 SDNSILE

-401 DLSNLNDNEKENL
+401 DLSNLND
-414 RKNLDVYNKGE
+414 
-425 VDSKLETKLNK
+425 
-436 DLSNLADNSIL
+436 
-447 ESKLSEGVR
+447 
-456 DKLNSKLDKN
+456 
-466 LSNLTDHVIVKEKLS
+466 
-481 TEVIKEIEG
+481 
-490 KLNKD
+490 
-495 LSNINDKEKET
+495 KEKE
-506 LRKNLDVYNKGE
+506 
-518 VDTKLDGKLNKDLS
+518 S
-532 NLSDNTILESK
+532 
-543 LSEGVRDKLNSKLD
+543 
-557 KNLSNLTDHVI
+557 
-568 VKEKLSTEVIKEI
+568 
-581 EGKLNK
+581 
-587 DLSNINDKEKETL
+587 
-600 RKNLDVYNKGEVD
+600 
-613 TKLDGKLNKD
+613 
-623 LSNLADN
+623 
-630 SILESKLSEGVRDK
+630 
-644 LNNKVDKDGNNINI
+644 
-658 EKFIEKLN
+658 
-666 ENSNISIPTGSLVK
+666 
-680 DSDVKNYLENN
+680 
-691 YTNNIELK
+691 
-699 KQLDKKLEK
+699 
-708 DLSNINDNEKQNLR
+708 LR

-870 FKVNSGLSSKFEFS
+870 FKVNSGLSSKLEFS

-929 YINEDRKGMERDIEK
+929 YINEDKKSVERDIEK

-960 EILKNKKEV
+960 EILKDKKEV

-1053 EPISSND
+1053 EPISSKD

>member
-82 DNKPIKPIY
+82 DNKPIKPTY

-109 TIFVRKMTREED
+109 TIFVKKMTREED
-121 STIISPGEVDLKPT
+121 STIISPREVDLKPT
-135 RDNTTG
+135 CDNTTD

-156 VSTSIHEIPAPEL
+156 ISPSIHKIPTPEL

-181 EIHGSDLIGVEIDED
+181 EIHGSDLIGVEIDDD

-208 DKKLNSELEGK
+208 DKKLNLELEGK
-219 LKKDLSNLLDNSI
+219 LNKDLSNLSDNSI
-232 LESKLSEG
+232 LENKLSEG

-284 INDKEKETLRKNLDV
+284 INDKEKE
-299 YNKGEV
+299 
-305 DSKLETKLNKDLSNL
+305 
-320 VDNTILE
+320 
-327 SKLSEGVR
+327 
-335 DKLNNKVD
+335 
-343 KDGNNINIEKFIEK
+343 
-357 LNENSNISIPTGSLV
+357 
-372 KDSDVKNYLEN
+372 
-383 NYTNNIE
+383 
-390 LKKQLDKKLEK
+390 
-401 DLSNLNDNEKENL
+401 NL

-425 VDSKLETKLNK
+425 VDSKLE
-436 DLSNLADNSIL
+436 
-447 ESKLSEGVR
+447 
-456 DKLNSKLDKN
+456 
-466 LSNLTDHVIVKEKLS
+466 
-481 TEVIKEIEG
+481 
-490 KLNKD
+490 
-495 LSNINDKEKET
+495 
-506 LRKNLDVYNKGE
+506 
-518 VDTKLDGKLNKDLS
+518 
-532 NLSDNTILESK
+532 
-543 LSEGVRDKLNSKLD
+543 
-557 KNLSNLTDHVI
+557 
-568 VKEKLSTEVIKEI
+568 
-581 EGKLNK
+581 
-587 DLSNINDKEKETL
+587 
-600 RKNLDVYNKGEVD
+600 
-613 TKLDGKLNKD
+613 GKLNKD

-680 DSDVKNYLENN
+680 DSDVKNYLKNN

-775 LKEYISKNQGIV
+775 LKEYVSKNQGIV

-870 FKVNSGLSSKFEFS
+870 FKVNSGLSSKLEFS

-929 YINEDRKGMERDIEK
+929 YINEDKKGMERDIEK

-953 NEISKIY
+953 KEISKIY
-960 EILKNKKEV
+960 EILKDKKEV
-969 VSDVAVVDKFEFDK
+969 VSDIAVVDKFEFDK
-983 TDISEGNMKK
+983 TDISKDNMKK

-1004 VLNIIG
+1004 ILNIIG
-1010 HTDKVGTEQ
+1010 HTDKVGTER

-1053 EPISSND
+1053 EPISSKD

>member
-121 STIISPGEVDLKPT
+121 STIISPREVDLKPT

-219 LKKDLSNLLDNSI
+219 LKKDLSNLSDNSI

-271 KEIEGKLN
+271 KEIEGKLD

-284 INDKEKETLRKNLDV
+284 INDKEKETLRNNLDV
-299 YNKGEV
+299 YNKGE
-305 DSKLETKLNKDLSNL
+305 
-320 VDNTILE
+320 I
-327 SKLSEGVR
+327 
-335 DKLNNKVD
+335 
-343 KDGNNINIEKFIEK
+343 
-357 LNENSNISIPTGSLV
+357 
-372 KDSDVKNYLEN
+372 
-383 NYTNNIE
+383 
-390 LKKQLDKKLEK
+390 
-401 DLSNLNDNEKENL
+401 
-414 RKNLDVYNKGE
+414 
-425 VDSKLETKLNK
+425 
-436 DLSNLADNSIL
+436 
-447 ESKLSEGVR
+447 
-456 DKLNSKLDKN
+456 
-466 LSNLTDHVIVKEKLS
+466 
-481 TEVIKEIEG
+481 
-490 KLNKD
+490 
-495 LSNINDKEKET
+495 
-506 LRKNLDVYNKGE
+506 
-518 VDTKLDGKLNKDLS
+518 DTKLDGKLNKDLS
-532 NLSDNTILESK
+532 NLS
-543 LSEGVRDKLNSKLD
+543 
-557 KNLSNLTDHVI
+557 
-568 VKEKLSTEVIKEI
+568 
-581 EGKLNK
+581 
-587 DLSNINDKEKETL
+587 
-600 RKNLDVYNKGEVD
+600 
-613 TKLDGKLNKD
+613 
-623 LSNLADN
+623 DN

-699 KQLDKKLEK
+699 KQLDKKMEK
-708 DLSNINDNEKQNLR
+708 DLSNLNDNEKENLR

-870 FKVNSGLSSKFEFS
+870 FKVNSGLSSKLEFS

-929 YINEDRKGMERDIEK
+929 YINEDKKSMERDIEK

-960 EILKNKKEV
+960 EILKDKKEV

>member
-9 SLILLLSISTLSYSN
+9 SLILLLSISALSYSN

-109 TIFVRKMTREED
+109 TIFVRKMTREEN
-121 STIISPGEVDLKPT
+121 STIISSGEVDLKPT

-208 DKKLNSELEGK
+208 DKKLKSELEGK
-219 LKKDLSNLLDNSI
+219 LNKDLSNLSDNSI

-284 INDKEKETLRKNLDV
+284 INDKEKE
-299 YNKGEV
+299 
-305 DSKLETKLNKDLSNL
+305 S
-320 VDNTILE
+320 
-327 SKLSEGVR
+327 
-335 DKLNNKVD
+335 
-343 KDGNNINIEKFIEK
+343 
-357 LNENSNISIPTGSLV
+357 
-372 KDSDVKNYLEN
+372 
-383 NYTNNIE
+383 
-390 LKKQLDKKLEK
+390 
-401 DLSNLNDNEKENL
+401 L

-495 LSNINDKEKET
+495 LSNINDKEKES

-518 VDTKLDGKLNKDLS
+518 VDSKLETKLNKDLS
-532 NLSDNTILESK
+532 NLADNSILESK

-581 EGKLNK
+581 EGKLDK
-587 DLSNINDKEKETL
+587 DLSNINDKEKESL

-613 TKLDGKLNKD
+613 SKLEGKLNKD

-820 LDSVASGVAVAI
+820 LDSVASGIAVAI

-870 FKVNSGLSSKFEFS
+870 FKVNSGLSSKLEFS

-929 YINEDRKGMERDIEK
+929 YINEDKKGMERDIEK

-1004 VLNIIG
+1004 ILNIIG

>member
-91 GNVENKPKYKV
+91 GNVENKAKYKV

-109 TIFVRKMTREED
+109 TIFVRKIISEED

-135 RDNTTG
+135 SDNTTG

-208 DKKLNSELEGK
+208 DKKLKSELEGK
-219 LKKDLSNLLDNSI
+219 LNKDLSNLSDNSI

-284 INDKEKETLRKNLDV
+284 LNDKEKEALRKKLDV

-320 VDNTILE
+320 ADNSILESKLSEGVRDKLNSKLDKNLSNLTDHVIVKEKLSTEVIKEIEGKLDKDLSNINDKEKESLRKNLDVYNKGEVDSKLEGKLNKDLSNLSDNSILE

-401 DLSNLNDNEKENL
+401 DLSNLNDNEK
-414 RKNLDVYNKGE
+414 
-425 VDSKLETKLNK
+425 
-436 DLSNLADNSIL
+436 
-447 ESKLSEGVR
+447 
-456 DKLNSKLDKN
+456 
-466 LSNLTDHVIVKEKLS
+466 
-481 TEVIKEIEG
+481 
-490 KLNKD
+490 
-495 LSNINDKEKET
+495 
-506 LRKNLDVYNKGE
+506 
-518 VDTKLDGKLNKDLS
+518 
-532 NLSDNTILESK
+532 
-543 LSEGVRDKLNSKLD
+543 
-557 KNLSNLTDHVI
+557 
-568 VKEKLSTEVIKEI
+568 
-581 EGKLNK
+581 
-587 DLSNINDKEKETL
+587 
-600 RKNLDVYNKGEVD
+600 
-613 TKLDGKLNKD
+613 
-623 LSNLADN
+623 
-630 SILESKLSEGVRDK
+630 
-644 LNNKVDKDGNNINI
+644 
-658 EKFIEKLN
+658 
-666 ENSNISIPTGSLVK
+666 
-680 DSDVKNYLENN
+680 
-691 YTNNIELK
+691 
-699 KQLDKKLEK
+699 
-708 DLSNINDNEKQNLR
+708 QNLR

-733 NDSLAV
+733 NDSLAI

-870 FKVNSGLSSKFEFS
+870 FKVNSGLSSKLEFS

-929 YINEDRKGMERDIEK
+929 YINEDKKSMERDIEK

-960 EILKNKKEV
+960 EILKDKKEV

>member
-72 NFNLRLDSNV
+72 NFNLRLDSNI

-91 GNVENKPKYKV
+91 GNVENKAKYKV

-109 TIFVRKMTREED
+109 TIFVRKIISEED
-121 STIISPGEVDLKPT
+121 STIISSGEVDLKPT

-181 EIHGSDLIGVEIDED
+181 AINGSDLIGVEIDED

-208 DKKLNSELEGK
+208 DKKLKSELEGK
-219 LKKDLSNLLDNSI
+219 LNKDLSNLSDNSI

-271 KEIEGKLN
+271 KEIEGKLD

-284 INDKEKETLRKNLDV
+284 INDKEKEALRK
-299 YNKGEV
+299 K
-305 DSKLETKLNKDLSNL
+305 
-320 VDNTILE
+320 
-327 SKLSEGVR
+327 
-335 DKLNNKVD
+335 
-343 KDGNNINIEKFIEK
+343 
-357 LNENSNISIPTGSLV
+357 
-372 KDSDVKNYLEN
+372 
-383 NYTNNIE
+383 
-390 LKKQLDKKLEK
+390 
-401 DLSNLNDNEKENL
+401 
-414 RKNLDVYNKGE
+414 
-425 VDSKLETKLNK
+425 
-436 DLSNLADNSIL
+436 
-447 ESKLSEGVR
+447 
-456 DKLNSKLDKN
+456 
-466 LSNLTDHVIVKEKLS
+466 
-481 TEVIKEIEG
+481 
-490 KLNKD
+490 
-495 LSNINDKEKET
+495 
-506 LRKNLDVYNKGE
+506 LDVYNKGE
-518 VDTKLDGKLNKDLS
+518 VDTKL
-532 NLSDNTILESK
+532 E
-543 LSEGVRDKLNSKLD
+543 
-557 KNLSNLTDHVI
+557 
-568 VKEKLSTEVIKEI
+568 
-581 EGKLNK
+581 
-587 DLSNINDKEKETL
+587 
-600 RKNLDVYNKGEVD
+600 
-613 TKLDGKLNKD
+613 GKLNKD

-666 ENSNISIPTGSLVK
+666 ENSNISSPTGKLVK

-691 YTNNIELK
+691 YTNNTELK
-699 KQLDKKLEK
+699 KQMDKKLNK
-708 DLSNINDNEKQNLR
+708 DLSNLDDNEKEKVR
-722 KNLDLYSKKEI
+722 KNLDIYSKKEI

-848 VGYFKKEWGISLGY
+848 IGYFKKEWGISLGY

-870 FKVNSGLSSKFEFS
+870 FKVNSGLSSKLEFS

-895 KEEPFVMKADDN
+895 KEDPFVMKADDN

-969 VSDVAVVDKFEFDK
+969 VSDVAVIDKFEFDK

-1053 EPISSND
+1053 EPISSKD

>member
-9 SLILLLSISTLSYSN
+9 SLILLLSISALSYSN

-121 STIISPGEVDLKPT
+121 STIISSGEVDLKPT

-208 DKKLNSELEGK
+208 DKKLKSELEGK
-219 LKKDLSNLLDNSI
+219 LNKDLSNLSDNSI
-232 LESKLSEG
+232 LESKLSES

-284 INDKEKETLRKNLDV
+284 INDKEKE
-299 YNKGEV
+299 
-305 DSKLETKLNKDLSNL
+305 
-320 VDNTILE
+320 I
-327 SKLSEGVR
+327 
-335 DKLNNKVD
+335 
-343 KDGNNINIEKFIEK
+343 
-357 LNENSNISIPTGSLV
+357 
-372 KDSDVKNYLEN
+372 
-383 NYTNNIE
+383 
-390 LKKQLDKKLEK
+390 
-401 DLSNLNDNEKENL
+401 L

-490 KLNKD
+490 KLDKD
-495 LSNINDKEKET
+495 LSNINDKEKES

-518 VDTKLDGKLNKDLS
+518 VD
-532 NLSDNTILESK
+532 SK
-543 LSEGVRDKLNSKLD
+543 LE
-557 KNLSNLTDHVI
+557 
-568 VKEKLSTEVIKEI
+568 
-581 EGKLNK
+581 
-587 DLSNINDKEKETL
+587 
-600 RKNLDVYNKGEVD
+600 
-613 TKLDGKLNKD
+613 GKLNKD

-820 LDSVASGVAVAI
+820 LDSVASGIAVAI

-870 FKVNSGLSSKFEFS
+870 FKVNSGLSSKLEFS

-1004 VLNIIG
+1004 ILNIIG

>member
-150 RYEDRD
+150 RYEDRNI
-156 VSTSIHEIPAPEL
+156 STSIHEIPAPEL

-208 DKKLNSELEGK
+208 DKKLKSELEGK
-219 LKKDLSNLLDNSI
+219 LKKDLSNLSDNSILESKLSEGVRDKLNGKLDKNLSNLTDHVIVKEKLSTEVIKEIEGKLDKDLSNINDKEKENLRKNLDVYNKGEVDTKLEGKLNKDLSNLSDNSI

-271 KEIEGKLN
+271 KEIEGKLD

-305 DSKLETKLNKDLSNL
+305 DSKLE
-320 VDNTILE
+320 
-327 SKLSEGVR
+327 
-335 DKLNNKVD
+335 
-343 KDGNNINIEKFIEK
+343 
-357 LNENSNISIPTGSLV
+357 
-372 KDSDVKNYLEN
+372 
-383 NYTNNIE
+383 
-390 LKKQLDKKLEK
+390 
-401 DLSNLNDNEKENL
+401 
-414 RKNLDVYNKGE
+414 
-425 VDSKLETKLNK
+425 
-436 DLSNLADNSIL
+436 
-447 ESKLSEGVR
+447 
-456 DKLNSKLDKN
+456 
-466 LSNLTDHVIVKEKLS
+466 
-481 TEVIKEIEG
+481 
-490 KLNKD
+490 
-495 LSNINDKEKET
+495 
-506 LRKNLDVYNKGE
+506 
-518 VDTKLDGKLNKDLS
+518 
-532 NLSDNTILESK
+532 
-543 LSEGVRDKLNSKLD
+543 
-557 KNLSNLTDHVI
+557 
-568 VKEKLSTEVIKEI
+568 
-581 EGKLNK
+581 
-587 DLSNINDKEKETL
+587 
-600 RKNLDVYNKGEVD
+600 
-613 TKLDGKLNKD
+613 GKLNKD

-754 SILSNGSNV
+754 SILSNGSNL

-848 VGYFKKEWGISLGY
+848 IGYFKKEWGISLGY

-870 FKVNSGLSSKFEFS
+870 FKVNSGLSSKLEFS
-884 AGLGLSYSFGK
+884 VGLGLSYSFGK

-929 YINEDRKGMERDIEK
+929 YINEDKKGMERDIEK

-960 EILKNKKEV
+960 EILKDKKEV

>member
-9 SLILLLSISTLSYSN
+9 SLIILLSISTLSYSN
-24 RRENNGIIDTTPGG
+24 RRENSGIIDTSPGG

-44 RDTDKYWYCGDTYVP
+44 HDTDRYWYCGDTYVP
-59 RIGGISKSEACSA
+59 RIGGISKSEACST
-72 NFNLRLDSNV
+72 NFNLGLITHRTNEATNNIPKNDDSTNTS
-82 DNKPIKPIY
+82 N
-91 GNVENKPKYKV
+91 YKV
-102 SIIPEDD
+102 TLIPEDD
-109 TIFVRKMTREED
+109 TIFIRTRTKSKNNSGEE
-121 STIISPGEVDLKPT
+121 SERVDLKPIA
-135 RDNTTG
+135 DNTTG
-141 SVTVSVNNN
+141 NVTVRVHNENIYEN
-150 RYEDRD
+150 RSSRLA
-156 VSTSIHEIPAPEL
+156 IPEPKL
-169 GETQFLISAKRY
+169 SETQFLISAKRY
-181 EIHGSDLIGVEIDED
+181 EVLGSDLVEVEIAGN
-196 ESSERKLVYKLN
+196 ESNERKLVYRLKDEKL
-208 DKKLNSELEGK
+208 KSELEGK
-219 LKKDLSNLLDNSI
+219 LNKDLSNLSDNSI

-284 INDKEKETLRKNLDV
+284 LNDEEKQNMRNNLDV

-305 DSKLETKLNKDLSNL
+305 DSKLE
-320 VDNTILE
+320 
-327 SKLSEGVR
+327 
-335 DKLNNKVD
+335 
-343 KDGNNINIEKFIEK
+343 
-357 LNENSNISIPTGSLV
+357 
-372 KDSDVKNYLEN
+372 
-383 NYTNNIE
+383 
-390 LKKQLDKKLEK
+390 
-401 DLSNLNDNEKENL
+401 
-414 RKNLDVYNKGE
+414 
-425 VDSKLETKLNK
+425 
-436 DLSNLADNSIL
+436 
-447 ESKLSEGVR
+447 
-456 DKLNSKLDKN
+456 
-466 LSNLTDHVIVKEKLS
+466 
-481 TEVIKEIEG
+481 
-490 KLNKD
+490 
-495 LSNINDKEKET
+495 
-506 LRKNLDVYNKGE
+506 
-518 VDTKLDGKLNKDLS
+518 GKLNKDLS
-532 NLSDNTILESK
+532 NLS
-543 LSEGVRDKLNSKLD
+543 
-557 KNLSNLTDHVI
+557 
-568 VKEKLSTEVIKEI
+568 
-581 EGKLNK
+581 
-587 DLSNINDKEKETL
+587 
-600 RKNLDVYNKGEVD
+600 
-613 TKLDGKLNKD
+613 
-623 LSNLADN
+623 DN

-666 ENSNISIPTGSLVK
+666 ENSNISSPTGKLVK

-691 YTNNIELK
+691 YTNNTELK
-699 KQLDKKLEK
+699 KQMDKKLNK
-708 DLSNINDNEKQNLR
+708 DLSNLDDDEKEKVR
-722 KNLDLYSKKEI
+722 KNLDIYSKNELD
-733 NDSLAV
+733 DSLSL

-754 SILSNGSNV
+754 SILSNGSNMLT
-763 QNPKNMLVTDKM
+763 PKNMLVTDKM
-775 LKEYISKNQGIV
+775 LKEYVSKNKGIV
-787 YDNVDKTELSLYN
+787 FDNDNKTELSLYN
-800 TTIHNVSD
+800 TTIHNVND

-848 VGYFKKEWGISLGY
+848 VGYFKKEWGVSLGY

-870 FKVNSGLSSKFEFS
+870 FKVNSGLSSKLEFS

-915 INNIEKNVKEKLEK
+915 INNIEKNVQAKLEK
-929 YINEDRKGMERDIEK
+929 YINEDRKGMEKDIEK
-944 LKSENLNLK
+944 LKLENLNLK

-960 EILKNKKEV
+960 EILKDKKEV
-969 VSDVAVVDKFEFDK
+969 VSDVVVVDKFEFDK
-983 TDISEGNMKK
+983 TDISESNMKK

-1004 VLNIIG
+1004 ILNIIG
-1010 HTDKVGTEQ
+1010 HTDKVGSEK

>member
-72 NFNLRLDSNV
+72 NFNLRLNSNV

-91 GNVENKPKYKV
+91 GNVENKAKYKV

-121 STIISPGEVDLKPT
+121 STIISPEEVDLKPT
-135 RDNTTG
+135 SDNTTG

-150 RYEDRD
+150 RYEYRD

-208 DKKLNSELEGK
+208 DKKLKSELEGK
-219 LKKDLSNLLDNSI
+219 LNKDLSNLSDNSI

-284 INDKEKETLRKNLDV
+284 INDKEKE
-299 YNKGEV
+299 
-305 DSKLETKLNKDLSNL
+305 S
-320 VDNTILE
+320 
-327 SKLSEGVR
+327 
-335 DKLNNKVD
+335 
-343 KDGNNINIEKFIEK
+343 
-357 LNENSNISIPTGSLV
+357 
-372 KDSDVKNYLEN
+372 
-383 NYTNNIE
+383 
-390 LKKQLDKKLEK
+390 
-401 DLSNLNDNEKENL
+401 
-414 RKNLDVYNKGE
+414 
-425 VDSKLETKLNK
+425 
-436 DLSNLADNSIL
+436 
-447 ESKLSEGVR
+447 
-456 DKLNSKLDKN
+456 
-466 LSNLTDHVIVKEKLS
+466 
-481 TEVIKEIEG
+481 
-490 KLNKD
+490 
-495 LSNINDKEKET
+495 

-518 VDTKLDGKLNKDLS
+518 VDTKLEGKLNKDLS
-532 NLSDNTILESK
+532 NLS
-543 LSEGVRDKLNSKLD
+543 
-557 KNLSNLTDHVI
+557 
-568 VKEKLSTEVIKEI
+568 
-581 EGKLNK
+581 
-587 DLSNINDKEKETL
+587 
-600 RKNLDVYNKGEVD
+600 
-613 TKLDGKLNKD
+613 
-623 LSNLADN
+623 DN

-691 YTNNIELK
+691 YTSNIELKKQLDKKMEKDLSNLNDKEKETLRKNLDVYNKGEVDSKLEGKLNKDLSNLSDNSILESKLSEGVRDKLNSKLDKNLSNLTDHVIVKEKLSTEVIKEIEGKLDKDLSNINDKEKETLRKNLEVYNKGEVDTKLEGKLNKDLSNLSDNTILESKLSEGVRDKLNNKVDKDGNNINVEKFIEKLNENSNISIPTGSLVKDSDVKNYLENNYTNNIELK
-699 KQLDKKLEK
+699 KQLDKKMEK
-708 DLSNINDNEKQNLR
+708 DLSNLNDNEKQNLR

-754 SILSNGSNV
+754 SILSNGSNLE
-763 QNPKNMLVTDKM
+763 NPKNMLVTDKM

-870 FKVNSGLSSKFEFS
+870 FKVNSGLSSKLEFS

-895 KEEPFVMKADDN
+895 KEDPFVMKADDN

-929 YINEDRKGMERDIEK
+929 YINEDRKDMERDIEK

-960 EILKNKKEV
+960 EILKDKKEV

>member
-72 NFNLRLDSNV
+72 NFNLRLDSNG
-82 DNKPIKPIY
+82 DNKPIRPIY

-181 EIHGSDLIGVEIDED
+181 EIHGSDLIGVEIDD

-208 DKKLNSELEGK
+208 DKKLKSELEG
-219 LKKDLSNLLDNSI
+219 
-232 LESKLSEG
+232 
-240 VRDKLNSKL
+240 
-249 DKNLSNLT
+249 
-257 DHVIVKEKLSTEVI
+257 
-271 KEIEGKLN
+271 
-279 KDLSN
+279 
-284 INDKEKETLRKNLDV
+284 
-299 YNKGEV
+299 
-305 DSKLETKLNKDLSNL
+305 
-320 VDNTILE
+320 
-327 SKLSEGVR
+327 
-335 DKLNNKVD
+335 
-343 KDGNNINIEKFIEK
+343 
-357 LNENSNISIPTGSLV
+357 
-372 KDSDVKNYLEN
+372 
-383 NYTNNIE
+383 
-390 LKKQLDKKLEK
+390 
-401 DLSNLNDNEKENL
+401 
-414 RKNLDVYNKGE
+414 
-425 VDSKLETKLNK
+425 KLNK

-490 KLNKD
+490 KLDKD

-518 VDTKLDGKLNKDLS
+518 VDSKLEGKLNKDLS
-532 NLSDNTILESK
+532 NLSDNSILESK

-581 EGKLNK
+581 EGKLDKN
-587 DLSNINDKEKETL
+587 LSNINDKEKENL

-613 TKLDGKLNKD
+613 AKLEGKLNKD
-623 LSNLADN
+623 LSNLSDN

-691 YTNNIELK
+691 YTNNTELK
-699 KQLDKKLEK
+699 KQMDKKLNK
-708 DLSNINDNEKQNLR
+708 DLSNLDDNEKEKVR
-722 KNLDLYSKKEI
+722 KNLDIYSKKEI

-754 SILSNGSNV
+754 TILSNGSNL

-820 LDSVASGVAVAI
+820 LDLVASGVAVAI

-870 FKVNSGLSSKFEFS
+870 FKVNSGLSSKLEFS

-929 YINEDRKGMERDIEK
+929 YINEDKKGMERDIEK

-953 NEISKIY
+953 KEISKIY
-960 EILKNKKEV
+960 EILKDKKEV
-969 VSDVAVVDKFEFDK
+969 VSDIAVVDKFEFDK
-983 TDISEGNMKK
+983 TDISKDNMKK

-1004 VLNIIG
+1004 ILNIIG

>member
-150 RYEDRD
+150 RYEDRN

-208 DKKLNSELEGK
+208 DKKLKSELEGK
-219 LKKDLSNLLDNSI
+219 LKKDLSNLSDNSILESKLSEGVRDKLNGKLDKNLSNLTDHVIVKEKLSTEVIKEIEGKLDKDLSNINDKEKENLRKNLDVYNKGEVDTKLEGKLNKDLSNLSDNSI

-271 KEIEGKLN
+271 KEIEGKLD

-305 DSKLETKLNKDLSNL
+305 DSKLEGKLNKDLSNL
-320 VDNTILE
+320 ADNSILE

-343 KDGNNINIEKFIEK
+343 KDGNNINVEKFIEK

-401 DLSNLNDNEKENL
+401 DLSNINDKEKETL

-436 DLSNLADNSIL
+436 DLSNLSDNSIL

-490 KLNKD
+490 KLDKD
-495 LSNINDKEKET
+495 LSNINDKEKES

-518 VDTKLDGKLNKDLS
+518 VDTKLEGKLNKDLS
-532 NLSDNTILESK
+532 NLS
-543 LSEGVRDKLNSKLD
+543 
-557 KNLSNLTDHVI
+557 
-568 VKEKLSTEVIKEI
+568 
-581 EGKLNK
+581 
-587 DLSNINDKEKETL
+587 
-600 RKNLDVYNKGEVD
+600 
-613 TKLDGKLNKD
+613 
-623 LSNLADN
+623 DN

-699 KQLDKKLEK
+699 KQLDKKMEK
-708 DLSNINDNEKQNLR
+708 DLSNLNDKEKENLR

-733 NDSLAV
+733 NDSLDT

-745 SNIEVDKYI
+745 SNIEVDKYV

-832 ANSNLST
+832 ANSNLSS

-870 FKVNSGLSSKFEFS
+870 FKVNSGLSSKLEFS

-960 EILKNKKEV
+960 EILKDKKEV

>member
-1 MSNKFKFL
+1 
-9 SLILLLSISTLSYSN
+9 
-24 RRENNGIIDTTPGG
+24 
-38 GGFGGG
+38 
-44 RDTDKYWYCGDTYVP
+44 
-59 RIGGISKSEACSA
+59 
-72 NFNLRLDSNV
+72 
-82 DNKPIKPIY
+82 
-91 GNVENKPKYKV
+91 
-102 SIIPEDD
+102 
-109 TIFVRKMTREED
+109 MTREED

-135 RDNTTG
+135 SDNTTG

-219 LKKDLSNLLDNSI
+219 L
-232 LESKLSEG
+232 
-240 VRDKLNSKL
+240 
-249 DKNLSNLT
+249 
-257 DHVIVKEKLSTEVI
+257 
-271 KEIEGKLN
+271 
-279 KDLSN
+279 
-284 INDKEKETLRKNLDV
+284 
-299 YNKGEV
+299 
-305 DSKLETKLNKDLSNL
+305 
-320 VDNTILE
+320 
-327 SKLSEGVR
+327 
-335 DKLNNKVD
+335 
-343 KDGNNINIEKFIEK
+343 
-357 LNENSNISIPTGSLV
+357 
-372 KDSDVKNYLEN
+372 
-383 NYTNNIE
+383 
-390 LKKQLDKKLEK
+390 
-401 DLSNLNDNEKENL
+401 
-414 RKNLDVYNKGE
+414 
-425 VDSKLETKLNK
+425 
-436 DLSNLADNSIL
+436 
-447 ESKLSEGVR
+447 
-456 DKLNSKLDKN
+456 
-466 LSNLTDHVIVKEKLS
+466 
-481 TEVIKEIEG
+481 
-490 KLNKD
+490 
-495 LSNINDKEKET
+495 
-506 LRKNLDVYNKGE
+506 
-518 VDTKLDGKLNKDLS
+518 NKDLS
-532 NLSDNTILESK
+532 NLS
-543 LSEGVRDKLNSKLD
+543 
-557 KNLSNLTDHVI
+557 
-568 VKEKLSTEVIKEI
+568 
-581 EGKLNK
+581 
-587 DLSNINDKEKETL
+587 
-600 RKNLDVYNKGEVD
+600 
-613 TKLDGKLNKD
+613 
-623 LSNLADN
+623 DN

-644 LNNKVDKDGNNINI
+644 LNNRVDKDGNNINV

-708 DLSNINDNEKQNLR
+708 DLSNINDKEKENLR

-754 SILSNGSNV
+754 SILSNL

-848 VGYFKKEWGISLGY
+848 IGYFKKEWGISLGY

-870 FKVNSGLSSKFEFS
+870 FKVNSGLSSKLEFS

-953 NEISKIY
+953 KEISKIY
-960 EILKNKKEV
+960 EILKDKKEV
-969 VSDVAVVDKFEFDK
+969 VSDVVVVDKFEFDK
-983 TDISEGNMKK
+983 TDISKDNMKK

-1004 VLNIIG
+1004 ILNIIG

-1053 EPISSND
+1053 EPISSKD

>member
-72 NFNLRLDSNV
+72 NFNLRLNSNV

-109 TIFVRKMTREED
+109 TIFVRKIISEED

-150 RYEDRD
+150 RYVDRD
-156 VSTSIHEIPAPEL
+156 ISTSIHEIPAPEL

-181 EIHGSDLIGVEIDED
+181 EIHGSDLIGVEIDD

-208 DKKLNSELEGK
+208 DKKLKSEL
-219 LKKDLSNLLDNSI
+219 
-232 LESKLSEG
+232 
-240 VRDKLNSKL
+240 
-249 DKNLSNLT
+249 
-257 DHVIVKEKLSTEVI
+257 
-271 KEIEGKLN
+271 EGKLN

-284 INDKEKETLRKNLDV
+284 LA
-299 YNKGEV
+299 
-305 DSKLETKLNKDLSNL
+305 
-320 VDNTILE
+320 DNSILE

-343 KDGNNINIEKFIEK
+343 KDGNNINVEKFIEK

-401 DLSNLNDNEKENL
+401 DLSNLNDKEKETL

-436 DLSNLADNSIL
+436 DLSNLSDNSIL

-490 KLNKD
+490 KLDKD
-495 LSNINDKEKET
+495 LSNINDKEKES

-518 VDTKLDGKLNKDLS
+518 VDTKLEGKLNKDLS
-532 NLSDNTILESK
+532 NLS
-543 LSEGVRDKLNSKLD
+543 
-557 KNLSNLTDHVI
+557 
-568 VKEKLSTEVIKEI
+568 
-581 EGKLNK
+581 
-587 DLSNINDKEKETL
+587 
-600 RKNLDVYNKGEVD
+600 
-613 TKLDGKLNKD
+613 
-623 LSNLADN
+623 DN

-699 KQLDKKLEK
+699 KQLDKKMEK
-708 DLSNINDNEKQNLR
+708 DLSNLNDKEKENLR

-808 GINPT
+808 GINTT

-870 FKVNSGLSSKFEFS
+870 FKVNSGLSSKLEFS

-929 YINEDRKGMERDIEK
+929 YINEDKKGMERDIEK

-960 EILKNKKEV
+960 EILKDKKEV

>member
-44 RDTDKYWYCGDTYVP
+44 RDTDNYWYCGDTYVP

-72 NFNLRLDSNV
+72 NFNLRLNSNL

-109 TIFVRKMTREED
+109 TIFVRKIISEED

-150 RYEDRD
+150 RYVDRD
-156 VSTSIHEIPAPEL
+156 ISTSIHEIPAPEL

-181 EIHGSDLIGVEIDED
+181 EIHGSDLIGVEIDD

-208 DKKLNSELEGK
+208 DKKLKSELEG
-219 LKKDLSNLLDNSI
+219 
-232 LESKLSEG
+232 
-240 VRDKLNSKL
+240 
-249 DKNLSNLT
+249 
-257 DHVIVKEKLSTEVI
+257 
-271 KEIEGKLN
+271 
-279 KDLSN
+279 
-284 INDKEKETLRKNLDV
+284 
-299 YNKGEV
+299 
-305 DSKLETKLNKDLSNL
+305 
-320 VDNTILE
+320 
-327 SKLSEGVR
+327 
-335 DKLNNKVD
+335 
-343 KDGNNINIEKFIEK
+343 
-357 LNENSNISIPTGSLV
+357 
-372 KDSDVKNYLEN
+372 
-383 NYTNNIE
+383 
-390 LKKQLDKKLEK
+390 
-401 DLSNLNDNEKENL
+401 
-414 RKNLDVYNKGE
+414 
-425 VDSKLETKLNK
+425 KLNK

-532 NLSDNTILESK
+532 NLS
-543 LSEGVRDKLNSKLD
+543 
-557 KNLSNLTDHVI
+557 
-568 VKEKLSTEVIKEI
+568 
-581 EGKLNK
+581 
-587 DLSNINDKEKETL
+587 
-600 RKNLDVYNKGEVD
+600 
-613 TKLDGKLNKD
+613 
-623 LSNLADN
+623 DN

-820 LDSVASGVAVAI
+820 LDSVTSGVAVAI

-870 FKVNSGLSSKFEFS
+870 FKVNSGLSSKLEFS

>member
-1 MSNKFKFL
+1 M
-9 SLILLLSISTLSYSN
+9 
-24 RRENNGIIDTTPGG
+24 
-38 GGFGGG
+38 
-44 RDTDKYWYCGDTYVP
+44 
-59 RIGGISKSEACSA
+59 
-72 NFNLRLDSNV
+72 
-82 DNKPIKPIY
+82 
-91 GNVENKPKYKV
+91 
-102 SIIPEDD
+102 
-109 TIFVRKMTREED
+109 
-121 STIISPGEVDLKPT
+121 
-135 RDNTTG
+135 
-141 SVTVSVNNN
+141 
-150 RYEDRD
+150 
-156 VSTSIHEIPAPEL
+156 
-169 GETQFLISAKRY
+169 
-181 EIHGSDLIGVEIDED
+181 
-196 ESSERKLVYKLN
+196 
-208 DKKLNSELEGK
+208 
-219 LKKDLSNLLDNSI
+219 
-232 LESKLSEG
+232 
-240 VRDKLNSKL
+240 
-249 DKNLSNLT
+249 
-257 DHVIVKEKLSTEVI
+257 
-271 KEIEGKLN
+271 
-279 KDLSN
+279 
-284 INDKEKETLRKNLDV
+284 
-299 YNKGEV
+299 
-305 DSKLETKLNKDLSNL
+305 
-320 VDNTILE
+320 
-327 SKLSEGVR
+327 
-335 DKLNNKVD
+335 
-343 KDGNNINIEKFIEK
+343 
-357 LNENSNISIPTGSLV
+357 
-372 KDSDVKNYLEN
+372 
-383 NYTNNIE
+383 
-390 LKKQLDKKLEK
+390 
-401 DLSNLNDNEKENL
+401 
-414 RKNLDVYNKGE
+414 
-425 VDSKLETKLNK
+425 
-436 DLSNLADNSIL
+436 
-447 ESKLSEGVR
+447 
-456 DKLNSKLDKN
+456 
-466 LSNLTDHVIVKEKLS
+466 
-481 TEVIKEIEG
+481 
-490 KLNKD
+490 
-495 LSNINDKEKET
+495 
-506 LRKNLDVYNKGE
+506 
-518 VDTKLDGKLNKDLS
+518 S
-532 NLSDNTILESK
+532 NLS
-543 LSEGVRDKLNSKLD
+543 
-557 KNLSNLTDHVI
+557 
-568 VKEKLSTEVIKEI
+568 
-581 EGKLNK
+581 
-587 DLSNINDKEKETL
+587 
-600 RKNLDVYNKGEVD
+600 
-613 TKLDGKLNKD
+613 
-623 LSNLADN
+623 DN

-733 NDSLAV
+733 NDSLSV

-754 SILSNGSNV
+754 SILSNGSNL

-870 FKVNSGLSSKFEFS
+870 FKVNSGLSSKLEFS

-895 KEEPFVMKADDN
+895 KEEPFVMKSDDN

-960 EILKNKKEV
+960 EILKDKKEV